1 MLLTRS
7 ALGCGGLPVAECAA
21 DERPADAQS
30 RWQMYHPTDY
40 QFIWQ
45 QQCFCLPD
53 AVQPIRVTVN
63 DGTITG
69 ATDLT
74 GKPVSGDIRK
84 ALMSIDALYE
94 YIRNGER
101 AGAKVDFQCTG
112 TGIPARVFIDPDAG
126 VADDEF
132 DVTISEFAVL
142 Q

>member
-1 MLLTRS
+1 
-7 ALGCGGLPVAECAA
+7 
-21 DERPADAQS
+21 
-30 RWQMYHPTDY
+30 MYHPADY

-53 AVQPIRVTVN
+53 AVQPIRVTVH
-63 DGTITG
+63 DGAITG

-101 AGAKVDFQCTG
+101 AGVKSFSKEWRELALEG
-112 TGIPARVFIDPDAG
+112 
-126 VADDEF
+126 
-132 DVTISEFAVL
+132 
-142 Q
+142 